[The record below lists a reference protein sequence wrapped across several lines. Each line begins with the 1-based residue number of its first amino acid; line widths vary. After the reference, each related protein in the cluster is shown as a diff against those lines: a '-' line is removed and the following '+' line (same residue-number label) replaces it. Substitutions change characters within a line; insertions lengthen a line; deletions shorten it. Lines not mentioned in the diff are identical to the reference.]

1 MQNSQL
7 DRLLKLAKRTGDRLI
22 VTSNDGAEPVVI
34 LPLTEYEGM
43 LDAMTFFRQ
52 EGGVINPALAEDQHD
67 EGGFDE
73 DVRKYEVGVDPR
85 VEPSIDP
92 DEQFDPVALERQ
104 VMAAMAQEEPEVVPV
119 ESRAEE
125 VQAVVSAEETV
136 RKPITRK
143 EKAEDIG
150 GEERFYLEPV

>member
-34 LPLTEYEGM
+34 LPLAEYEGM
-43 LDAMTFFRQ
+43 LDAMTFFRSQ
-52 EGGVINPALAEDQHD
+52 EGGEDTD
-67 EGGFDE
+67 NEGGFTP
-73 DVRKYEVGVDPR
+73 DVIVPDHRRTP
-85 VEPSIDP
+85 EPEEEGD
-92 DEQFDPVALERQ
+92 FDPVALERQ

-119 ESRAEE
+119 ETSGETQETPVVPAE
-125 VQAVVSAEETV
+125 TP

-143 EKAEDIG
+143 PNPVEDG

>member
-43 LDAMTFFRQ
+43 LDSMTFFRSQPNDQKSEWGQKGGQNQ
-52 EGGVINPALAEDQHD
+52 EERAYEDIKK
-67 EGGFDE
+67 FA
-73 DVRKYEVGVDPR
+73 
-85 VEPSIDP
+85 VETDSRIDP
-92 DEQFDPVALERQ
+92 DEDFDPVALEKQ
-104 VMAAMAQEEPEVVPV
+104 VMAAMVQEEEPRVIPV
-119 ESRAEE
+119 EI
-125 VQAVVSAEETV
+125 SAESETSPSFEEAP

-143 EKAEDIG
+143 INQVNDG
-150 GEERFYLEPV
+150 GEERFYLEAV